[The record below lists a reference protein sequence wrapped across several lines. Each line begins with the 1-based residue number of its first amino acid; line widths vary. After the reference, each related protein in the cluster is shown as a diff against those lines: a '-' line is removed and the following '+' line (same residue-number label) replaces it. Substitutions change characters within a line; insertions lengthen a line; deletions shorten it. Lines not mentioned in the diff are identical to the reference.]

1 MKYLINFILVLC
13 LILCFAGQGF
23 TQENRTDGS
32 TKDIPAADFI
42 LKDLNGKDYSL
53 SNYKGKT
60 VLLNFMTTWCPECKA
75 SISYLK
81 SIHAKFSQRGLIIF
95 NINVMQSEE
104 KAAAFSKKYALPY
117 PTLMDHDGKISKD
130 YGVVGVPVKV
140 LIDRE
145 GRIICWNCNSMDKLI
160 EEQFTGKGK

>member
-1 MKYLINFILVLC
+1 MNYLITFILVPC
-13 LILCFAGQGF
+13 FILCFAGQGS
-23 TQENRTDGS
+23 TQENRTADS
-32 TKDIPAADFI
+32 TKDVPASDFI
-42 LKDLNGKDYSL
+42 LKDFVGKDYRL

-75 SISYLK
+75 SASYLK
-81 SIHAKFSQRGLIIF
+81 SIHSKFSRQGLIIF
-95 NINVMQSEE
+95 NINIMQSEE
-104 KAAAFSKKYALPY
+104 KAAGFSKKYKLPY
-117 PTLMDHDGKISKD
+117 PTLMDHDGTISKN

-160 EEQFTGKGK
+160 EEQFTGKGE